1 MAVSVEVVCLATSL
15 KRARLMPSRV
25 SPTFV
30 QLTVNDPILVA
41 LAYLGIVNG
50 KGQGNTAAE
59 LQCEVSS

>member
-1 MAVSVEVVCLATSL
+1 
-15 KRARLMPSRV
+15 MPSRV